1 LWGGAGIV
9 GQPLAVPV
17 LAVPVLAVPALAVPA
32 LAAVMVEGLAVM
44 L

>member
-9 GQPLAVPV
+9 GQP

>member
-9 GQPLAVPV
+9 GQPLAVP
-17 LAVPVLAVPALAVPA
+17 ALAVPA
-32 LAAVMVEGLAVM
+32 LAAVMLEGLAVM